1 MSDLPDIEIP
11 LHGLFGYQRVRVH
24 QSQVLGTGSYG
35 SVVKAS
41 LDDLPCAAKILHQII
56 MRSDDPG
63 AHDFA
68 ARYDQE
74 CQLLREL
81 RHPCI
86 VTFLGLVETPHTL
99 QPILLMELM
108 DESLTSFLER
118 DATHPLP
125 FCLQVNITHNTCLAL
140 AYLHAKGVIHRDMS
154 SNNVLIDA
162 GTRAKVT
169 DFGMSKIA
177 DGNPRMTRSGL
188 AQCPGTL
195 AFMPP
200 EALCPKP
207 SYTDKFDI
215 FSAGVL
221 IIQVISR
228 KYPAPTDAMKI
239 VDDTTAPTGRKILF
253 VPELERRAN
262 DISLVPSDHT
272 LFPIARHCLKDRDG
286 ERSSAAELCQRLAGL
301 KESRG
306 YQESMK
312 ENQMQISNLPHTT
325 AALEAREKEVAELR
339 RQLDSVRMSAGRGG
353 AIPNPQVRR
362 EGVICNDIELLSSLS
377 PAASACH
384 TYPSTADPL
393 TSQLQTRG
401 MCCLMHSVAVCVRA
415 CMYACE
421 CVCVCVC
428 VCVYVCVC
436 VSECVCV
443 CVCVCVT
450 EIYDKRDNYNLS
462 IITQSCAV
470 IFQQGLHK
478 VSQSLSGCVC
488 VCTCMLA
495 CVRVCVCAYLCVCVC
510 VCACIHPKC
519 ARATCVYVC
528 IHACMCIVSYR
539 CFCCVE

>member
-1 MSDLPDIEIP
+1 MSDLPDIVIQ
-11 LHGLFGYQRVRVH
+11 LHGQFGYQCVWVH

-35 SVVKAS
+35 SVVKAR

-56 MRSDDPG
+56 MRSNDPG

-68 ARYDQE
+68 ARYEQE
-74 CQLLREL
+74 CRLLRDL

-86 VTFLGLVETPHTL
+86 VTFLGLVETPRTL

-118 DATHPLP
+118 DATHPLR
-125 FCLQVNITHNTCLAL
+125 FYLQVNITHNTCLAL

-188 AQCPGTL
+188 TQCPGTL

-207 SYTDKFDI
+207 SYTDKLDI

-228 KYPAPTDAMKI
+228 KYPEPTDALKI
-239 VDDTTAPTGRKILF
+239 VDDPTAPMGRKMLF
-253 VPELERRAN
+253 VPELERRAS
-262 DISLVPSDHT
+262 DIRLVPSDHT

-286 ERSSAAELCQRLAGL
+286 ERPSAAELCQRLAGL

-306 YQESMK
+306 YMESMRQ
-312 ENQMQISNLPHTT
+312 NQEQISSLPHTT
-325 AALEAREKEVAELR
+325 AALEARENQVQDLERKLKEEREEKQKLARQDREKQREVEELR

-353 AIPNPQVRR
+353 ATPNPQVRR
-362 EGVICNDIELLSSLS
+362 EEVICNDIELLSSLS
-377 PAASACH
+377 PAANACH
-384 TYPSTADPL
+384 TYPNTADPL
-393 TSQLQTRG
+393 SSRLQTRG
-401 MCCLMHSVAVCVRA
+401 MCCLMHS
-415 CMYACE
+415 
-421 CVCVCVC
+421 
-428 VCVYVCVC
+428 
-436 VSECVCV
+436 
-443 CVCVCVT
+443 
-450 EIYDKRDNYNLS
+450 
-462 IITQSCAV
+462 
-470 IFQQGLHK
+470 
-478 VSQSLSGCVC
+478 
-488 VCTCMLA
+488 
-495 CVRVCVCAYLCVCVC
+495 
-510 VCACIHPKC
+510 
-519 ARATCVYVC
+519 
-528 IHACMCIVSYR
+528 
-539 CFCCVE
+539 

>member
-1 MSDLPDIEIP
+1 MSDLPDIVIR
-11 LHGLFGYQRVRVH
+11 LHGQFGFQRVRVH

-35 SVVKAS
+35 SVVKAR

-68 ARYDQE
+68 ARYEQE
-74 CQLLREL
+74 CRLLRDL

-125 FCLQVNITHNTCLAL
+125 FYLQVNITHNTCLAL

-154 SNNVLIDA
+154 SNNVLINA

-188 AQCPGTL
+188 TQCPGTL

-200 EALCPKP
+200 EALRPKP
-207 SYTDKFDI
+207 SYTDKLDI

-228 KYPAPTDAMKI
+228 KYPEPTDASKI
-239 VDDTTAPTGRKILF
+239 VDDPTAPTGEKMIF
-253 VPELERRAN
+253 IPELERRAS
-262 DISLVPSDHT
+262 DIRRVPSDHT
-272 LFPIARHCLKDRDG
+272 LLSIARHCLKDRDR
-286 ERSSAAELCQRLAGL
+286 ERPSAAELCQRLAGL
-301 KESRG
+301 KESRA
-306 YQESMK
+306 YQQSTR
-312 ENQMQISNLPHTT
+312 ENQPLQTT
-325 AALEAREKEVAELR
+325 ATIISQQKALEDLERKLKEEREEKDREVAELR
-339 RQLDSVRMSAGRGG
+339 RQLDSVRMSAGSGG
-353 AIPNPQVRR
+353 ATPNPQVRR
-362 EGVICNDIELLSSLS
+362 EEVICNDIELLSSLS
-377 PAASACH
+377 PAASVCH

-393 TSQLQTRG
+393 TSRLQTRG
-401 MCCLMHSVAVCVRA
+401 MCCLMHSVAVCVCVCVCVCMCVCVCACVRVRA
-415 CMYACE
+415 CA

-428 VCVYVCVC
+428 V
-436 VSECVCV
+436 
-443 CVCVCVT
+443 
-450 EIYDKRDNYNLS
+450 
-462 IITQSCAV
+462 
-470 IFQQGLHK
+470 
-478 VSQSLSGCVC
+478 
-488 VCTCMLA
+488 
-495 CVRVCVCAYLCVCVC
+495 
-510 VCACIHPKC
+510 
-519 ARATCVYVC
+519 
-528 IHACMCIVSYR
+528 
-539 CFCCVE
+539 

>member
-1 MSDLPDIEIP
+1 MSDLPDIIIP
-11 LHGLFGYQRVRVH
+11 LHGQFGYQRVQVH

-35 SVVKAS
+35 SVVKAR

-63 AHDFA
+63 ARNFA

-86 VTFLGLVETPHTL
+86 VMFLGLVDTPRTL

-125 FCLQVNITHNTCLAL
+125 FYLQVNITHNICLAL

-188 AQCPGTL
+188 TQCPGTL

-200 EALCPKP
+200 EALRPKP
-207 SYTDKFDI
+207 SYNDKLDT

-239 VDDTTAPTGRKILF
+239 VDDPTAPMGQKMLF

-262 DISLVPSDHT
+262 DIRLVPSDHT
-272 LFPIARHCLKDRDG
+272 LLPIARHCLKDRDG
-286 ERSSAAELCQRLAGL
+286 ERPSAVELCQRLAGL
-301 KESRG
+301 KESGG
-306 YQESMK
+306 YLESMRQ
-312 ENQMQISNLPHTT
+312 NQEQISNLPHTT
-325 AALEAREKEVAELR
+325 AALEAREKEVQDLERKLKEEREEKDREVEELR
-339 RQLDSVRMSAGRGG
+339 RQLDSVRMSARRGG
-353 AIPNPQVRR
+353 ATPNPQVRR
-362 EGVICNDIELLSSLS
+362 EEVICNDIELLFSLS
-377 PAASACH
+377 PTASACH
-384 TYPSTADPL
+384 TYSSTADPL
-393 TSQLQTRG
+393 TSWLQTRG
-401 MCCLMHSVAVCVRA
+401 MCCLMHS
-415 CMYACE
+415 
-421 CVCVCVC
+421 
-428 VCVYVCVC
+428 
-436 VSECVCV
+436 
-443 CVCVCVT
+443 
-450 EIYDKRDNYNLS
+450 
-462 IITQSCAV
+462 
-470 IFQQGLHK
+470 
-478 VSQSLSGCVC
+478 
-488 VCTCMLA
+488 
-495 CVRVCVCAYLCVCVC
+495 
-510 VCACIHPKC
+510 
-519 ARATCVYVC
+519 
-528 IHACMCIVSYR
+528 
-539 CFCCVE
+539 